1 MSEMPEKI
9 FRLSEFVE
17 MAGISR
23 PTFYNLVKKGQAPEF
38 FKMGRRTMIT
48 QTAYE
53 RWIADSVSRTDQ
65 RTMKFQERNQDPAT
79 KARTG

>member
-17 MAGISR
+17 MVGISR

-65 RTMKFQERNQDPAT
+65 RTLKF
-79 KARTG
+79 KGK